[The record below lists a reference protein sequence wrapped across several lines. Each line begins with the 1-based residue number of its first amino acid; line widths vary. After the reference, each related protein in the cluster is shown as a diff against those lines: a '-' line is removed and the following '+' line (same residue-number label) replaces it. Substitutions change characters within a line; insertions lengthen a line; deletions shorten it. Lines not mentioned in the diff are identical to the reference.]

1 MKNLKVVT
9 AFAIGAAVAGTIATA
24 ATNPTSGSVKACAD
38 NRTQA
43 LYLSSTGTCAANRT
57 LIDLGGTG
65 MNTKAIASLVTPSV
79 VSISVTTASGGATG
93 SGSIYKSNSSSSYII
108 TNNHVV
114 NTSGAAATIKVELSN
129 GDQYPATIVGRDPGY
144 DLAVLQIQMGNLPTV
159 TLGDSSKLSVGD
171 PVLAIGS
178 PLGLASTVTSGII
191 SALNRPVSTGTVDA
205 QSYVDAIQTDAA
217 INPGNSGG
225 ALIDA
230 QGRII
235 GVNSAIATLSNGS
248 ASGSIGLGFSIPIN
262 EAKRVIDEIIATGKS
277 TRPVLGVYFDTTYTG
292 EGAKIGD
299 AERAFFRFR
308 SRRHIDHGG
317 ARRGLGVQFLGRL
330 DLHQFNPNHAHSQIV
345 GIARIFGGYDLILGL
360 DIRQRLALFDIG
372 AGDAGD
378 GGKADGRFRAVGDN
392 APLRAHQLS
401 QLSANAIHHF
411 VHLDVIMRSFEHRLL
426 DLGQ

>member
-1 MKNLKVVT
+1 MKNIKVVT
-9 AFAIGAAVAGTIATA
+9 AFVIGAALAGTIATA
-24 ATNPTSGSVKACAD
+24 ATTSPVGSIKACAD

-43 LYLSSTGTCAANRT
+43 LFLSSTGTCSASRT
-57 LIDLGGTG
+57 LVELGGTG

-93 SGSIYKSNSSSSYII
+93 SGSIYKTNSSSSYII

-114 NTSGAAATIKVELSN
+114 NTSGQSATIKVELSN

-144 DLAVLQIQMGNLPTV
+144 DIAVLQIQQGNLPAIAI
-159 TLGDSSKLSVGD
+159 GDSTKVSVGD

-235 GVNSAIATLSNGS
+235 GVNSAIATLSSGS
-248 ASGSIGLGFSIPIN
+248 TSGSIGLGFSIPIN
-262 EAKRVIDEIIATGKS
+262 EAKRVIDEIISTGKS
-277 TRPVLGVYFDTTYTG
+277 TRPVLGVFFDTTFTG
-292 EGAKIGD
+292 EGAKIGKLSSGEGAD
-299 AERAFFRFR
+299 KAGIPVGAIIR
-308 SRRHIDHGG
+308 SIDGIKIPNTDTAIVRIRSYAPGATVTVVVDLPSGG
-317 ARRGLGVQFLGRL
+317 SKTFKVTLGSA
-330 DLHQFNPNHAHSQIV
+330 P
-345 GIARIFGGYDLILGL
+345 
-360 DIRQRLALFDIG
+360 AL
-372 AGDAGD
+372 
-378 GGKADGRFRAVGDN
+378 
-392 APLRAHQLS
+392 
-401 QLSANAIHHF
+401 
-411 VHLDVIMRSFEHRLL
+411 
-426 DLGQ
+426 